1 MISISEITKEWKKDS
16 FIDKKKIAE
25 ESIRAA
31 SLHSK
36 YLEEMMFHKNKLLKL
51 ESDYAIMRKL
61 RIRYYN
67 GALTQ
72 EELIDNNWVQYQGKR
87 LLKSDMNDYLAGDS
101 YLTDISNK
109 ITYEKNAIYAL
120 EQILKFVHNWTFQT
134 GGYTDQ
140 MKFEA
145 GY

>member
-1 MISISEITKEWKKDS
+1 MNIEQITKEWKKDS
-16 FIDKKKIAE
+16 FIDKMNLGE

-36 YLEEMMFHKNKLLKL
+36 YLEEIMFHKNKLLKL
-51 ESDYAIMRKL
+51 ESDHAIMRKL
-61 RIRYYN
+61 RIRYYS
-67 GALTQ
+67 GALTK
-72 EELIDNNWVQYQGKR
+72 EELVDNNFVQYQGKK
-87 LLKSDMNDYLAGDS
+87 LLKSEMNEYLAGDE

-120 EQILKFVHNWTFQT
+120 EHILKFVHNWTFQT
-134 GGYTDQ
+134 NGCIE
-140 MKFEA
+140 MKKFEA

>member
-1 MISISEITKEWKKDS
+1 M
-16 FIDKKKIAE
+16 
-25 ESIRAA
+25 
-31 SLHSK
+31 HSK
-36 YLEEMMFHKNKLLKL
+36 YLEEMMIHKNKLLKL
-51 ESDYAIMRKL
+51 ESDSAIMRKL

-67 GALTQ
+67 GSLTK
-72 EELIDNNWVQYQGKR
+72 EELIDNNWIQYQGKK
-87 LLKSDMNDYLAGDS
+87 LLKSDMNDYLAGDE

-109 ITYEKNAIYAL
+109 IAYEKNVIYAL